1 VVSQKELPYISVY
14 ISFLTHLWAAMPFLE
29 STMKITHLFIL
40 SLFILL
46 SACNDT
52 DSETDIDVYISSGK
66 LMCQDNALPLIVTKS
81 YLLAANIA
89 VKSESCG
96 YLTEVAFAE
105 ICGGATGE
113 LHIFTIDESDA
124 MLAENI
130 GFTLPDSQVIEDN
143 YDRITCD
150 D

>member
-1 VVSQKELPYISVY
+1 LVRVKRY
-14 ISFLTHLWAAMPFLE
+14 T
-29 STMKITHLFIL
+29 
-40 SLFILL
+40 
-46 SACNDT
+46 
-52 DSETDIDVYISSGK
+52 ETPQQAIKRRYTGG
-66 LMCQDNALPLIVTKS
+66 DNALPLSVTKS

-105 ICGGATGE
+105 VCGGATGE

-130 GFTLPDSQVIEDN
+130 GFTLPDSLVIEDN
-143 YDRITCD
+143 YEIISCNN
-150 D
+150 

>member
-1 VVSQKELPYISVY
+1 
-14 ISFLTHLWAAMPFLE
+14 
-29 STMKITHLFIL
+29 
-40 SLFILL
+40 
-46 SACNDT
+46 
-52 DSETDIDVYISSGK
+52 
-66 LMCQDNALPLIVTKS
+66 MCQDNALPLIVTKS

>member
-1 VVSQKELPYISVY
+1 
-14 ISFLTHLWAAMPFLE
+14 MPFLG
-29 STMKITHLFIL
+29 SAMKVNYLAIL

-52 DSETDIDVYISSGK
+52 DSDTEIDVYISSGK
-66 LMCQDNALPLIVTKS
+66 LMCQDNALPLSVTKG

-96 YLTEVAFAE
+96 YLTEVVYPEF
-105 ICGGATGE
+105 CGGATGE
-113 LHIFTIDESDA
+113 LHIFTIDKSDA

>member
-1 VVSQKELPYISVY
+1 
-14 ISFLTHLWAAMPFLE
+14 MPFLE
-29 STMKITHLFIL
+29 SSMKITHLIIL
-40 SLFILL
+40 SLSILL

-52 DSETDIDVYISSGK
+52 DSDTDIDVYISSGK
-66 LMCQDNALPLIVTKS
+66 LMCQDNALPLLVTKS

-105 ICGGATGE
+105 VCGGATGE

-130 GFTLPDSQVIEDN
+130 GFTIPDSQEIEDN
-143 YDRITCD
+143 YARVACNN
-150 D
+150 

>member
-1 VVSQKELPYISVY
+1 MKM
-14 ISFLTHLWAAMPFLE
+14 THLAIF
-29 STMKITHLFIL
+29 

-46 SACNDT
+46 SGCNDT
-52 DSETDIDVYISSGK
+52 DFDTEVDVYISSGK
-66 LMCQDNALPLIVTKS
+66 LMCQDNALPLSVTKS

-105 ICGGATGE
+105 VCGGATGE

-130 GFTLPDSQVIEDN
+130 GFTLPDSLVIEDN
-143 YDRITCD
+143 YEIISCNN
-150 D
+150 

>member
-1 VVSQKELPYISVY
+1 MKM
-14 ISFLTHLWAAMPFLE
+14 THLAIF
-29 STMKITHLFIL
+29 

-46 SACNDT
+46 SGCNDT
-52 DSETDIDVYISSGK
+52 DFDTEVDVYISSGK
-66 LMCQDNALPLIVTKS
+66 LMCQDNALPLSVTKS
-81 YLLAANIA
+81 YLLAANIT

-105 ICGGATGE
+105 VCGGATGE

-130 GFTLPDSQVIEDN
+130 GFTLPDSLVIEDN
-143 YDRITCD
+143 YERIACNN
-150 D
+150 